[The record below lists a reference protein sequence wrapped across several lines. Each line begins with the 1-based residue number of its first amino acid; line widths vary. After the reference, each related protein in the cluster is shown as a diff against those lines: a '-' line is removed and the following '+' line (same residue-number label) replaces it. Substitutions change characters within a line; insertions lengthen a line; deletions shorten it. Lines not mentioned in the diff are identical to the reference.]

1 VGSKGEGDSRA
12 TAGDRTR
19 RAGGTGFDHHEI
31 AELLPHRYPFQF
43 VDRVVEFVDG
53 ERIVAIKNVS
63 FADPC
68 FRGHFP
74 GNPLMPGV
82 LICEA
87 LTQAGALLAMRS
99 SDGVPKG
106 RGVVLSGLD
115 QVRFRRPVVPG
126 DQLRLEVS
134 IARRRRP
141 LWRLRGV
148 ASVDGQVAAEA
159 DILAMEVDWSRET

>member
-1 VGSKGEGDSRA
+1 VATKPADRPRA
-12 TAGDRTR
+12 TAEEATR
-19 RAGGTGFDHHEI
+19 RKAGSGFDHHEI
-31 AELLPHRYPFQF
+31 ADLLPHRYPFQF
-43 VDRVVEFVDG
+43 VDRVLEFVDG
-53 ERIVAIKNVS
+53 ERIVALKNLS
-63 FADPC
+63 LMDPF

-74 GNPLMPGV
+74 GNPVMPGV

-87 LTQAGALLAMRS
+87 LAQAAALLAMRS

-134 IARRRRP
+134 ITRRRSP
-141 LWRLRGV
+141 LWRFRGV
-148 ASVDGQVAAEA
+148 AKVDEQVAAEA
-159 DILAMEVDWSRET
+159 EILAMEVDWSERE